1 MTPSNIITAGVAA
14 TALIGGIALT
24 AAAADD
30 AYETSVV
37 LDSASN
43 LVEDGPVLV
52 NGFEAGQVRSIKVEN
67 GKAVVRLSLDDDFAP
82 LHEGAR
88 VVMSWKATLSERQ
101 LQITDGPEK
110 NAKVPDGGMIPG
122 EQPSPVELDDIL
134 AALDEPTRKHV
145 SSLLKNLNQ
154 TLEGHEDDAAATVKA
169 AGPALEA
176 LGRIAQEVGA
186 DEPAIRNLVTR
197 LNQIMAILAQ
207 RDDKLRRTVDSLSD
221 LTTEVAGRRN
231 ELRDTLNELPPTL
244 QALRGTMHE
253 VDEVSDDAV
262 PLLEDL
268 EPATAKL
275 GPLAR
280 DLKPV
285 MQDLRPLAADL
296 RPALASASEL
306 LTYTPGLLDRTDDL
320 VPDAEKA
327 LTKSATAV
335 DYMRPYT
342 PEMTGYLSTWASAF
356 ANWDANGNFARIIG
370 VDGATGVNAN
380 PGVVPP
386 GVTNDPYPAPGGI
399 VGQPW
404 TDAYG
409 SEMR

>member
-1 MTPSNIITAGVAA
+1 MAPRNIVTGATVALVA
-14 TALIGGIALT
+14 VGGWLVTTGASS
-24 AAAADD
+24 D

-52 NGFEAGQVRSIKVEN
+52 NGFEAGQIRSIKVEN
-67 GKAVVRLSLDDDFAP
+67 GKAVVRLALDEDFAP

-88 VVMSWKATLSERQ
+88 VVMSWKATLSERR
-101 LQITDGPEK
+101 LEITDGPDK
-110 NAKVPDGGMIPG
+110 NAQVPDGGMIPG
-122 EQPSPVELDDIL
+122 EQPSPVEVDDLL
-134 AALDEPTRKHV
+134 AALDAPTRKHL
-145 SSLLKNLNQ
+145 SSLLKSLNQ
-154 TLEGHEDDAAATVKA
+154 TLDGHEADAAATVEA

-176 LGRIAQEVGA
+176 VGRIAQQVGA
-186 DEPAIRNLVTR
+186 DEPAIRNLVMR
-197 LNQIMAILAQ
+197 LNQIMAILGR
-207 RDDKLRRTVDSLSD
+207 RDDKLRQTVDSLSD
-221 LTTEVAGRRN
+221 LTNEVAGRRT
-231 ELRDTLNELPPTL
+231 ELRDALNELPPTL
-244 QALRGTMHE
+244 RSLRGTMQGLE
-253 VDEVSDDAV
+253 DVSDDAV

-285 MQDLRPLAADL
+285 MRDLRPLAADL
-296 RPALASASEL
+296 RPGLAAASEL
-306 LTYTPGLLDRTDDL
+306 LSYTPGLLDRTHDL

-335 DYMRPYT
+335 DYLRPYT
-342 PEMTGYLSTWASAF
+342 PEMTGYLSTWASAY
-356 ANWDANGNFARIIG
+356 ANWDANGNFARVIG
-370 VDGATGVNAN
+370 VDGATGVNVN
-380 PGVVPP
+380 PGLVPP

-404 TDAYG
+404 TDAHG
-409 SEMR
+409 SEIR

>member
-1 MTPSNIITAGVAA
+1 MTPRNIVTGGVVAV
-14 TALIGGIALT
+14 ALVGAVGLT
-24 AAAADD
+24 AAASSD

-52 NGFEAGQVRSIKVEN
+52 NGFEAGHVRSIKVEN
-67 GKAVVRLSLDDDFAP
+67 GKAVVRLALDEDFAP

-88 VVMSWKATLSERQ
+88 VVMSWKATLSERR
-101 LQITDGPEK
+101 LEVTDGPEK
-110 NAKVPDGGMIPG
+110 NAQVPDGGMIPG
-122 EQPSPVELDDIL
+122 EQPSPVELDDVL
-134 AALDEPTRKHV
+134 AALDAPTRQHV

-154 TLEGHEDDAAATVKA
+154 TLDGHEADAAATVEA

-186 DEPAIRNLVTR
+186 DEPAIRNLVIR
-197 LNQIMAILAQ
+197 LNQIMAILGQ
-207 RDDKLRRTVDSLSD
+207 RDDKLRQTVDSLSD
-221 LTTEVAGRRN
+221 VTAEVADRRTQ
-231 ELRDTLNELPPTL
+231 LRDTLNELPPTL
-244 QALRGTMHE
+244 KSLRGTMQGIE
-253 VDEVSDDAV
+253 DVSDDAV

-275 GPLAR
+275 GPLAH

-296 RPALASASEL
+296 RPALAATSEL
-306 LTYTPGLLDRTDDL
+306 LTYTPGLLDRTQDL

-356 ANWDANGNFARIIG
+356 ANWDANGNFARILG
-370 VDGATGVNAN
+370 ADGLTGVNVN

-386 GVTNDPYPAPGGI
+386 GVTDDPYPAPGGV

>member
-1 MTPSNIITAGVAA
+1 MTSRNIIIGGVVA
-14 TALIGGIALT
+14 TALVGAIGLT
-24 AAAADD
+24 AAASGD

-43 LVEDGPVLV
+43 LVEDGPVMV
-52 NGFEAGQVRSIKVEN
+52 NGFEAGHVRSIRVEN

-88 VVMSWKATLSERQ
+88 VVMSWKATLSERR
-101 LQITDGPEK
+101 LEITDGPEK
-110 NAKVPDGGMIPG
+110 NAQVPDGGMIPG
-122 EQPSPVELDDIL
+122 EQPSPVELDDVL
-134 AALDEPTRKHV
+134 AALDAPTRKHL
-145 SSLLKNLNQ
+145 SSLLKSLNR
-154 TLEGHEDDAAATVKA
+154 TLDGHEADTAATVKS

-186 DEPAIRNLVTR
+186 DEPAIRNLVIR
-197 LNQIMAILAQ
+197 LNQIMAILGQ
-207 RDDKLRRTVDSLSD
+207 RDDKLRSTVDSLSG
-221 LTTEVAGRRN
+221 LTAEVADRRT

-244 QALRGTMHE
+244 KSLQGTMQGL
-253 VDEVSDDAV
+253 DDVSDDVV

-296 RPALASASEL
+296 RPALAATSEL

-320 VPDAEKA
+320 VPDAEKT
-327 LTKSATAV
+327 LTKSASAV
-335 DYMRPYT
+335 DYMRPYA
-342 PEMTGYLSTWASAF
+342 PETVGYLSTWASAF
-356 ANWDANGNFARIIG
+356 ANWDANGNFARI
-370 VDGATGVNAN
+370 VGAVGASSANVNPDAL
-380 PGVVPP
+380 PP
-386 GVTNDPYPAPGGI
+386 GTTNDPYPAPGGF